1 MEIGNDTDRSY
12 PRFFVPDCAES
23 GYLLDVGHPYDI
35 GDADDKALP
44 RAIYTGVTSAVSGT
58 TSERSISRRL

>member
-44 RAIYTGVTSAVSGT
+44 RVICTGATSAVSKMT
-58 TSERSISRRL
+58 AD